1 MSAYDPK
8 RTLSNCKRLIKIVI
22 PNVVKCWAGN
32 MATESADLISAWHDL
47 YVTLGTASAT
57 LIGLLFVAASLH
69 LGDVVSNPGFRVRA
83 YHINLYLLTLLV
95 EAVVILVPQPISF
108 LGGELFALN
117 LVGLLLP
124 LSTFYTFVYKR
135 PDISHRGGVKTS
147 GVVAL
152 SLAYLLG
159 MAGGITLIKESHS
172 GMYLV
177 TVSYTALLVAVVLRT
192 WSIMLGVEQTD
203 KTASR

>member
-1 MSAYDPK
+1 
-8 RTLSNCKRLIKIVI
+8 
-22 PNVVKCWAGN
+22 

-95 EAVVILVPQPISF
+95 EAVVILVPQPVSF
-108 LGGELFALN
+108 LGAELLVLN

-124 LSTFYTFVYKR
+124 LSTFYTFVYKQ

-159 MAGGITLIKESHS
+159 SRRHRPNQGISLGYVSCHGFIYRASCRSRAAHLVHHAGRRAIGE
-172 GMYLV
+172 G
-177 TVSYTALLVAVVLRT
+177 
-192 WSIMLGVEQTD
+192 GQ
-203 KTASR
+203 